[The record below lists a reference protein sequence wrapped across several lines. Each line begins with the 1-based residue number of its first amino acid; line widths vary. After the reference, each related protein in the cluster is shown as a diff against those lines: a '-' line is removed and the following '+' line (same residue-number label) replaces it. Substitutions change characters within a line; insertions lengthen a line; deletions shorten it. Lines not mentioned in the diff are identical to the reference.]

1 MGMAKTVKLEE
12 EGRRGYMEVIG
23 EENGEEIFNIVE
35 I

>member
-1 MGMAKTVKLEE
+1 MAKTVKLEE

>member
-1 MGMAKTVKLEE
+1 MAKTIKLD
-12 EGRRGYMEVIG
+12 EGGKQGYMEVIG